1 MRGQVG
7 HIELRAGGGG
17 DAEQIVE
24 KVVVIGDGQGT
35 VQGCL
40 PETWG
45 APTSRGDRLDRGPEP
60 RSVDNGASRLRL
72 GKTPGP
78 VRENARFRLRNP
90 YKAPA

>member
-1 MRGQVG
+1 MGSPN
-7 HIELRAGGGG
+7 
-17 DAEQIVE
+17 
-24 KVVVIGDGQGT
+24 
-35 VQGCL
+35 L
-40 PETWG
+40 P
-45 APTSRGDRLDRGPEP
+45 GDRLDRGPEP